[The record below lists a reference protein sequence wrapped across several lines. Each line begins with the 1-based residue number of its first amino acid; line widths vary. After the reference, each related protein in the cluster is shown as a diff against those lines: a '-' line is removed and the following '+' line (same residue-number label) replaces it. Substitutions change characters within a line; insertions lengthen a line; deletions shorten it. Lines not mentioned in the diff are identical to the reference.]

1 MPASQ
6 ARATAYTYAREALSF
21 VYMSDRGSAMTS
33 EVKVCRTG
41 KFALHELESTDLP
54 IKLFSSMSVVKGE
67 VKG

>member
-1 MPASQ
+1 
-6 ARATAYTYAREALSF
+6 
-21 VYMSDRGSAMTS
+21 MTS